1 MVIYL
6 LATGFTLWMAVEAVR
21 RGHASRWLWII
32 LLFGPL
38 GAAVYFLSEYVGT
51 GALARV
57 TFRPRKVTAAD
68 VRRAEVEVKRLDNA
82 ATWCEY
88 ASMLRARKEFD
99 KAADAARRA
108 LERNPDNLDARYELG
123 LSLLGAGRNTEAV
136 PVLQALVDRDRS
148 FDSDDALFALGRAQ
162 QGAGDLAGARA
173 SLEELAERRG
183 RAEILHELAVVQGL
197 VGDRPAACRTLQ
209 RIIDEAELVPSY
221 LQRDV
226 QPWVRKA
233 RKGLSR
239 LSR

>member
-1 MVIYL
+1 MVLYL

-21 RGHASRWLWII
+21 AGHASRWLWII
-32 LLFGPL
+32 LVFGPL
-38 GAAVYFLSEYVGT
+38 GAAVYFFSEYAGG

-88 ASMLRARKEFD
+88 ASLLRARKDFD
-99 KAADAARRA
+99 KAAEAARRA
-108 LERNPDNLDARYELG
+108 LERNPDHLDARYELG
-123 LSLLGAGRNTEAV
+123 LALLGAGRNAEAA
-136 PVLQALVDRDRS
+136 PVLQAVVSRDRS

-183 RAEILHELAVVQGL
+183 RAEILYELAVVQGL
-197 VGDRPAACRTLQ
+197 VGDRTAACRSLQ

-226 QPWVRKA
+226 RPWVRKA
-233 RKGLSR
+233 RKALSR